1 MRETATYER
10 TELVSTS
17 EALRAFRSALEEGVD
32 WPTALLQAIA
42 EWFTPE
48 ETVGDRVYR
57 YFIEGEAFDWLLLA
71 ERLFEAADVLIPD
84 EDKEALLFQG
94 RFPDY
99 FENSRFKEL
108 IGIEKYRGYLN
119 YFYGVTVEEALQLAS
134 EKEVH
139 KRQLSN
145 GNQYQNDFSEEA
157 LSRIYRESPCVLVL
171 QFREDKG
178 YPDDGELTMEQS
190 TEFNYWLFKN
200 RMKTSDKAKV
210 ASDTRKGLKQ
220 LHEMMASDKVGM
232 MVP

>member
-17 EALRAFRSALEEGVD
+17 EALRAFSSALEEGVD
-32 WPTALLQAIA
+32 WPSALLQAIA
-42 EWFTPE
+42 EWSTPE
-48 ETVGDRVYR
+48 EAVGDRVYR

-71 ERLFEAADVLIPD
+71 ERLFEVAGVLIPED
-84 EDKEALLFQG
+84 DKEALLFRG

-99 FENSRFKEL
+99 FETSRFKEL
-108 IGIEKYRGYLN
+108 MGVEKYRGFLN
-119 YFYGVTVEEALQLAS
+119 YFYGVTVEEALHVAS

-145 GNQYQNDFSEEA
+145 GNQYQNDFSQEA
-157 LSRIYRESPCVLVL
+157 LSRIYRESPDVLL
-171 QFREDKG
+171 CQFREDKG
-178 YPDDGELTMEQS
+178 YPDCEELTMEQS
-190 TEFNYWLFKN
+190 TEFNYWLFKY

-220 LHEMMASDKVGM
+220 LHEMMTSDKVGM

>member
-1 MRETATYER
+1 MRETATYEK

-17 EALRAFRSALEEGVD
+17 EALKAFRSALEEGVD
-32 WPTALLQAIA
+32 WPPALLQAMA
-42 EWFTPE
+42 EWSTPE
-48 ETVGDRVYR
+48 ETVGERVYR

-71 ERLFEAADVLIPD
+71 ERLFEAADVLVPK
-84 EDKEALLFQG
+84 EDNEALLFNG

-99 FENSRFKEL
+99 FETARFKEL
-108 IGIEKYRGYLN
+108 MGVEKYRGYLN

-139 KRQLSN
+139 KRHLSN

-157 LSRIYRESPCVLVL
+157 LSRIYRESPLVL
-171 QFREDKG
+171 LRQFREDKG
-178 YPDDGELTMEQS
+178 YPDSGELSMEQS
-190 TEFNYWLFKN
+190 TEFNYWLFKY

-220 LHEMMASDKVGM
+220 LHEMMASDKVGV

>member
-1 MRETATYER
+1 MNETATYER
-10 TELVSTS
+10 AELVSTS
-17 EALRAFRSALEEGVD
+17 DALRAFRAALEEGVD

-42 EWFTPE
+42 EWSTPE
-48 ETVGDRVYR
+48 ETVDDRVYS

-84 EDKEALLFQG
+84 EEKEALLFHG
-94 RFPDY
+94 RFPEY

-108 IGIEKYRGYLN
+108 IGVDKYRGYLN
-119 YFYGVTVEEALQLAS
+119 YFYGVTVEEALQIAS

-139 KRQLSN
+139 KRHLSN
-145 GNQYQNDFSEEA
+145 GNQYQNDFWDEA
-157 LSRIYRESPCVLVL
+157 LSRIYRESPCVLLL
-171 QFREDKG
+171 QFRDDKG
-178 YPDDGELTMEQS
+178 YLDNEELTMEQS
-190 TEFNYWLFKN
+190 TEFNYWLFKY
-200 RMKTSDKAKV
+200 RMRTSDKAKV